1 MLACTSRSR
10 GCLTNTLAK
19 VELAVVQ
26 FFVSST
32 SHVNVSTAGSI
43 RKQVSAEPK
52 VVAGPAVS
60 DDGGEPGD
68 GGEGSAS
75 VALVVRPEVVT
86 LRSSYR

>member
-1 MLACTSRSR
+1 VFDKHPSKGRAGRSPIFR
-10 GCLTNTLAK
+10 
-19 VELAVVQ
+19 VVNI
-26 FFVSST
+26 T
-32 SHVNVSTAGSI
+32 CERDTAGSI